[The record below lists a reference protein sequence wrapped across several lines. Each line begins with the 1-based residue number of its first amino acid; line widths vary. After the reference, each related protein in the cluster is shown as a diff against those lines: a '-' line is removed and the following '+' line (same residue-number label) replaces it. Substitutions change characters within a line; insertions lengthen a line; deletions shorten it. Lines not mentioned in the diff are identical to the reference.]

1 MSRKFNADLDG
12 ELLSAYL
19 DHVLSPKQKSEIELL
34 LAESAEARTYL
45 QGLERVQK
53 AFQNWEP
60 TKPDAFFLRRVE
72 ARIAAECTAYDFKE
86 SWSMKVQKIAV
97 AALILLT
104 LSGMAWVSHLRQY
117 PNHQADLE
125 TFLSGSLDQDVE
137 LVVAVKESDVS
148 KEMIWDL
155 ILAENVR

>member
-1 MSRKFNADLDG
+1 MGRKFNADLDG

-19 DHVLSPKQKSEIELL
+19 DNALSSKQKSEIDIL
-34 LAESAEARTYL
+34 LAESQEARVYL
-45 QGLERVQK
+45 QGLARVQK

-60 TKPDAFFLRRVE
+60 AMPDAFFLRRVE
-72 ARIAAECTAYDFKE
+72 ARIAADCPVHDFKA
-86 SWSMKVQKIAV
+86 SWSMKMQKMAV

-104 LSGMAWVSHLRQY
+104 LSGMAWVSHLRQHA
-117 PNHQADLE
+117 NSQTDLE
-125 TFLSGSLDQDVE
+125 TYLSGSLDQDVE
-137 LVVAVKESDVS
+137 RVVAVNESDFS

>member
-1 MSRKFNADLDG
+1 MGRKFNADLDG

-19 DHVLSPKQKSEIELL
+19 DNALSSKQKSEIDIL
-34 LAESAEARTYL
+34 LAESQEARMYL
-45 QGLERVQK
+45 QGLARVQK

-72 ARIAAECTAYDFKE
+72 ARIAADCPVYDFKA

-104 LSGMAWVSHLRQY
+104 LSGMAWVSHLRQNPSGY
-117 PNHQADLE
+117 ADLE
-125 TFLSGSLDQDVE
+125 TYLSGSLDQDVE
-137 LVVAVKESDVS
+137 QMVAVKESDVS
-148 KEMIWDL
+148 KEMILDL
-155 ILAENVR
+155 ILAGNVR